1 MSQGL
6 TLLPGADSQLHSHAT
21 MNSLATLDTSWQD
34 LLYAARGL
42 RKHPELLVISAL
54 SLGLGIGVN
63 TTLFNIFN
71 IIVLQKPSAVEPNR
85 MVRIEPGNGN
95 GISYL
100 NYHDMQGSAAF
111 AGTAITATTTLNVR
125 TGSDIQQV
133 LGLEVSGNFFQL
145 LHVNPSLG
153 RAFNAEESIPQ
164 RDPRVAVVTYDFWQR
179 QLHADGGALGQT
191 LTLNGRPFTVIG
203 ILGPDYRAGM
213 GFQVPEIYVPVS
225 PLVAPNLGE
234 RGHPSFQLIARLAPG
249 VTRQQAEASFTS
261 AAQALEAAWP
271 IENKDFG
278 RPAWAIPAFGPA
290 SLQGRGSPPEFFIA
304 LAAPFVILGLLL
316 LIACAN
322 VAGVLL
328 ARGAGRRHELAV
340 RLALGA
346 SRGRLIRTLLAESLL
361 LSAFGAAGGL
371 LLAAWA
377 GPLLNQIRIPNAP
390 PLPRLPLLA
399 DLNLVW
405 YTLGIALLT
414 CLMCGLIPALQS
426 TRLTI
431 TPGLKQNPLIRGRK
445 RLRSLMVVGQ
455 VAASALL
462 LVTCLLFLR
471 SLLYIETVNPGFDV
485 QHLLTAKITPAQSGL
500 TAAQNDRLAGQMTE
514 RIEAIPGIVSVSYAS
529 LIPLGGDNVGS
540 YAKLKRRPDW
550 RSPMILLSNVGPR
563 YFGTM
568 GIPLLRGREF
578 LATDRRGSPPV
589 VMVNE
594 TFAKLA
600 FPDGDALGQLVLA
613 PTSNSPEPWREI
625 VGVVADSKYSSLGE
639 QPRPQFFLPFLQMG
653 GRLIL
658 QARTAGPP
666 ALSIAAVKR
675 AIAEQDGSVLVE
687 VQTTKDAT
695 SLEFVLRRIS
705 TIMLAS
711 MGALGLLLA
720 MIGLYGVMSWDVS
733 RRTAEIG
740 IRMALGASQPVVRR
754 MVLRDGLVLAG
765 AGVTL
770 GIAAAILLMLPIKS
784 FLAGVGTADP
794 ATIAAVAVLLMLVS
808 VAASWFPVRRAT
820 RIDPITALRYD

>member
-1 MSQGL
+1 
-6 TLLPGADSQLHSHAT
+6 
-21 MNSLATLDTSWQD
+21 MNLLATLDTSWRD

-42 RKHPELLVISAL
+42 RKHPELLVITAL

-71 IIVLQKPSAVEPNR
+71 IVVLQKPSAVEPNR
-85 MVRIEPGNGN
+85 IVRIEPGNSN
-95 GISYL
+95 GIAYL
-100 NYHDMQGSAAF
+100 NYRDMQGSAAF
-111 AGTAITATTTLNVR
+111 AGTALTSATTLNLR
-125 TGSDIQQV
+125 AGSDIQQV
-133 LGLEVSGNFFQL
+133 PGLEVSGNFFQL
-145 LHVNPSLG
+145 LEVNPYFG
-153 RAFNAEESIPQ
+153 RAFNAEESIPE
-164 RDPRVAVVTYDFWQR
+164 RDPRVAVVSYDFWQR
-179 QLHADGGALGQT
+179 HLHGDTGALGKT

-203 ILGPDYRAGM
+203 ILGSDYRAGM

-225 PLVAPNLGE
+225 PMLAPNFSE
-234 RGHPSFQLIARLAPG
+234 RGHPAFQLIARLAPG
-249 VTRQQAEASFTS
+249 VTREQAQASFT
-261 AAQALEAAWP
+261 AAAKALEAAWP
-271 IENKDFG
+271 VENKDFG

-290 SLQGRGSPPEFFIA
+290 SLQGRGSPPEFFIT

-346 SRGRLIRTLLAESLL
+346 SRGRLVRTLLAESLL

-371 LLAAWA
+371 LLTAWL
-377 GPLLNQIRIPNAP
+377 GPLLTQIRIPNAP
-390 PLPRLPLLA
+390 SLPRLPLLA

-426 TRLTI
+426 TRLSI
-431 TPGLKQNPLIRGRK
+431 TPGLKENPLIRGRK

-471 SLLYIETVNPGFDV
+471 SLLYIEKVNPGFDV
-485 QHLLTAKITPAQSGL
+485 PHLLTAKVTPTRSDL
-500 TAAQNDRLAGQMTE
+500 TEAQNDQLAGQMTE
-514 RIEAIPGIVSVSYAS
+514 RIEAIPGIVSASYAS

-540 YAKLKRRPDW
+540 YAKLKARPDW
-550 RSPMILLSNVGPR
+550 RSPMIMLSNVGPR

-600 FPDGDALGQLVLA
+600 FPAGDALGQLVFA
-613 PTSNSPEPWREI
+613 PTSNTPEPWREI
-625 VGVVADSKYSSLGE
+625 VGVVADNKYGSLGE
-639 QPRPQFFLPFLQMG
+639 QPRPQFILPFLQMG

-675 AIAEQDGSVLVE
+675 AIAEQDGSVLAD

-711 MGALGLLLA
+711 MGALGVLLA
-720 MIGLYGVMSWDVS
+720 MIGLYGVLSWDVS

-740 IRMALGASQPVVRR
+740 IRMALGASRPAVSR

-770 GIAAAILLMLPIKS
+770 GIGAAIVLMLPIKS

-794 ATIAAVAVLLMLVS
+794 ATIATVAALLMLVS
-808 VAASWFPVRRAT
+808 VAASWIPVRRAT

>member
-1 MSQGL
+1 LQ
-6 TLLPGADSQLHSHAT
+6 PHPT
-21 MNSLATLDTSWQD
+21 MNLLATLDTSWRD
-34 LLYAARGL
+34 VLYAARGL
-42 RKHPELLVISAL
+42 RKHPELLVITAL

-71 IIVLQKPSAVEPNR
+71 IVVLQKPSAVEPSR
-85 MVRIEPGNGN
+85 MVRIEPGNSN
-95 GISYL
+95 CISYL
-100 NYHDMQGSAAF
+100 NYRDMRGSAAF
-111 AGTAITATTTLNVR
+111 AGTAITSTTTLNLR
-125 TGSDIQQV
+125 AGGDIEQV
-133 LGLEVSGNFFQL
+133 PGLEVSGSFFQL
-145 LHVNPSLG
+145 LEVNPYFG
-153 RAFNAEESIPQ
+153 RFFNAEESIPE
-164 RDPRVAVVTYDFWQR
+164 RDPRVAVLSYDFWQR
-179 QLHADGGALGQT
+179 HLNGTGDALGKT
-191 LTLNGRPFTVIG
+191 LALNGRPYTVIG
-203 ILGPDYRAGM
+203 ILGRDYRAGM
-213 GFQVPEIYVPVS
+213 GFQVPEIYVPIS
-225 PLVAPNLGE
+225 PMIDPNFGE
-234 RGHPSFQLIARLAPG
+234 RGHPTFQLIARLTPG
-249 VTRQQAEASFTS
+249 VTRQQAEASFTAS
-261 AAQALEAAWP
+261 AKALEAAWP
-271 IENKDFG
+271 VENKDFG

-290 SLQGRGSPPEFFIA
+290 SLQGRGTPPEFFIV

-346 SRGRLIRTLLAESLL
+346 SRGRLVRTLLAESLL
-361 LSAFGAAGGL
+361 LSAFGAAAGL
-371 LLAAWA
+371 LLTAWL
-377 GPLLNQIRIPNAP
+377 GPLLTQMLTQIRIPNAP

-445 RLRSLMVVGQ
+445 RLRSLMVVAQ

-471 SLLYIETVNPGFDV
+471 SLLYVETVNPGFDV
-485 QHLLTAKITPAQSGL
+485 QHLLTAKITPARSGL
-500 TAAQNDRLAGQMTE
+500 TEAQNDQLAGQMTE

-529 LIPLGGDNVGS
+529 LIPLGGDSVGS
-540 YAKLKRRPDW
+540 QAKIKNRPGW

-563 YFGTM
+563 YFATM

-594 TFAKLA
+594 TFAKMA
-600 FPDGDALGQLVLA
+600 FPRGDALGQLVFA
-613 PTSNSPEPWREI
+613 PTSNTPEPWREI
-625 VGVVADSKYSSLGE
+625 VGVVADNKYGSLGE
-639 QPRPQFFLPFLQMG
+639 QPRPQLFQPYLQTG
-653 GRLIL
+653 GRLFL

-675 AIAEQDGSVLVE
+675 AIAEQDGSVLAD
-687 VQTTKDAT
+687 VQTTEDAT
-695 SLEFVLRRIS
+695 SLEFTLRRIS

-711 MGALGLLLA
+711 MGALGILLA
-720 MIGLYGVMSWDVS
+720 MIGLYGVLSWDVS

-740 IRMALGASQPVVRR
+740 IRMALGASRPTVRH

-765 AGVTL
+765 VGVTL
-770 GIAAAILLMLPIKS
+770 GIGAAIVLMLPIRS

>member
-1 MSQGL
+1 
-6 TLLPGADSQLHSHAT
+6 
-21 MNSLATLDTSWQD
+21 MNPRATLDTSWRD

-42 RKHPELLVISAL
+42 RRHPELLVITAL

-71 IIVLQKPSAVEPNR
+71 IVVLQKPTAVDSDR
-85 MVRIEPGNGN
+85 IVRIEPGNSN

-100 NYHDMQGSAAF
+100 NYRDIQGSTAF
-111 AGTAITATTTLNVR
+111 AGTAITSTTTLNVR

-145 LHVNPSLG
+145 LGVNPFLG
-153 RAFNAEESIPQ
+153 RTFNTEESIPE
-164 RDPRVAVVTYDFWQR
+164 RDPRVAVLSYDFWQR
-179 QLHADGGALGQT
+179 HLHGDGGDLGKT

-203 ILGPDYRAGM
+203 ILARDYRAGM

-225 PLVAPNLGE
+225 PMLAPNFGE

-261 AAQALEAAWP
+261 AARALEAAWP
-271 IENKDFG
+271 IENKEFG

-290 SLQGRGSPPEFFIA
+290 SLQSRASPPEFFIV

-346 SRGRLIRTLLAESLL
+346 SRGRLVRTLLAESLL

-371 LLAAWA
+371 LLTAWA
-377 GPLLNQIRIPNAP
+377 GPLLTQIRIPNAP

-399 DLNLVW
+399 DLNLVC

-426 TRLTI
+426 TRLSI
-431 TPGLKQNPLIRGRK
+431 TPGLKQNPLIRGRR

-471 SLLYIETVNPGFDV
+471 SLLYIGTVNPGFDV

-500 TAAQNDRLAGQMTE
+500 SEARNDQLAAKMTE
-514 RIEAIPGIVSVSYAS
+514 RLEAIPGIVSVSYAS

-540 YAKLKRRPDW
+540 QAKLKNRPDW
-550 RSPMILLSNVGPR
+550 RSPMIMLSNVGPR

-578 LATDRRGSPPV
+578 LTTDRRGSPPV
-589 VMVNE
+589 VIVNE

-600 FPDGDALGQLVLA
+600 FPDGEALGQLVLA

-625 VGVVADSKYSSLGE
+625 VGIVADNKYGFLGE

-675 AIAEQDGSVLVE
+675 AIAEQDGSALVD

-695 SLEFVLRRIS
+695 NLEFVLRRIS

-711 MGALGLLLA
+711 MGALGVLLA
-720 MIGLYGVMSWDVS
+720 MIGLYGVLSWDVS

-740 IRMALGASQPVVRR
+740 IRMALGASQPAVRR
-754 MVLRDGLVLAG
+754 MVLRDGLVLTG

-770 GIAAAILLMLPIKS
+770 GIAAAMLLLLPIKS

-794 ATIAAVAVLLMLVS
+794 VTIAAVAVLLMLIS

>member
-1 MSQGL
+1 
-6 TLLPGADSQLHSHAT
+6 
-21 MNSLATLDTSWQD
+21 MNPLATLDTSWQD
-34 LLYAARGL
+34 LHYAARGL
-42 RKHPELLVISAL
+42 RKHPELLVITAL

-71 IIVLQKPSAVEPNR
+71 IIVLQKPTAVEPNR
-85 MVRIEPGNGN
+85 IVRIEPGNSN

-100 NYHDMQGSAAF
+100 NYRDMRGGAAF
-111 AGTAITATTTLNVR
+111 AGTAITSITTLNLR
-125 TGSDIQQV
+125 TGNDTQQV

-145 LHVNPSLG
+145 LGVNPFFG
-153 RAFNAEESIPQ
+153 RAFNAEESMPE
-164 RDPRVAVVTYDFWQR
+164 REPRVAVLSYDSWQR
-179 QLHADGGALGQT
+179 HLQGDVGALGKT
-191 LTLNGRPFTVIG
+191 ITLNGRPFTVIG
-203 ILGPDYRAGM
+203 ILGRDYRAGM
-213 GFQVPEIYVPVS
+213 GFQVPEVYVPVS
-225 PLVAPNLGE
+225 PMVAPNFGD
-234 RGHPSFQLIARLAPG
+234 RGHPTFQLIARLAPG

-271 IENKDFG
+271 VENKDFG

-290 SLQGRGSPPEFFIA
+290 SLQGRASPPEFFIT
-304 LAAPFVILGLLL
+304 LAVPFVILGLLL

-371 LLAAWA
+371 LLTAWL
-377 GPLLNQIRIPNAP
+377 GPLLTQIRIPNAP
-390 PLPRLPLLA
+390 PLPRLPILA

-471 SLLYIETVNPGFDV
+471 SLLYIEKVNPGFDV
-485 QHLLTAKITPAQSGL
+485 QHLLTAKITQAQSGL
-500 TAAQNDRLAGQMTE
+500 TEAQKDQFAGQMTE

-529 LIPLGGDNVGS
+529 LIPLGGDSVAS
-540 YAKLKRRPDW
+540 QAKLKDRPEW
-550 RSPMILLSNVGPR
+550 RSPLTMLSNVGPR

-589 VMVNE
+589 VIVNE

-600 FPDGDALGQLVLA
+600 FPDGEALGKLVLA
-613 PTSNSPEPWREI
+613 PTSNTPEPWREI
-625 VGVVADSKYSSLGE
+625 VGIAADNKYEFLGE

-675 AIAEQDGSVLVE
+675 AIAEQDVSVLAE

-695 SLEFVLRRIS
+695 SLEFALRKIS

-711 MGALGLLLA
+711 MGALGVLLA
-720 MIGLYGVMSWDVS
+720 MIGLYGVLSWDVS

-740 IRMALGASQPVVRR
+740 IRMALGASQGAVRR
-754 MVLRDGLVLAG
+754 MVLRDGLVLVG
-765 AGVTL
+765 AGVSM
-770 GIAAAILLMLPIKS
+770 GIAAAMLLLLPVKF

-808 VAASWFPVRRAT
+808 VGASWFPVRRAT

>member
-1 MSQGL
+1 
-6 TLLPGADSQLHSHAT
+6 
-21 MNSLATLDTSWQD
+21 MNLLATLDTSWRD
-34 LLYAARGL
+34 LIYAARGL
-42 RKHPELLVISAL
+42 RKHPELLVITAL

-71 IIVLQKPSAVEPNR
+71 VIVLQKPSAVEPNR
-85 MVRIEPGNGN
+85 IVRIEPGNSN

-100 NYHDMQGSAAF
+100 NYREMQGSAAF
-111 AGTAITATTTLNVR
+111 AGTAITSTTTLNLR
-125 TGSDIQQV
+125 AGSDIQQV
-133 LGLEVSGNFFQL
+133 PGLEVSGNFFQL
-145 LHVNPSLG
+145 LGVNPFLG
-153 RAFNAEESIPQ
+153 RAFNAEESLPE
-164 RDPRVAVVTYDFWQR
+164 RDPRVAVASYDFWQR
-179 QLHADGGALGQT
+179 HLHGDTGALGKT
-191 LTLNGRPFTVIG
+191 LTLNGRPYTVIG
-203 ILGPDYRAGM
+203 ILGRDYRAGM

-225 PLVAPNLGE
+225 PMLAPFGE

-271 IENKDFG
+271 VENKGFG

-290 SLQGRGSPPEFFIA
+290 SLQGRGSPPEFFIV

-346 SRGRLIRTLLAESLL
+346 SRARLIRTLLAESLL
-361 LSAFGAAGGL
+361 LSAFGAAAGL
-371 LLAAWA
+371 LLTAWV
-377 GPLLNQIRIPNAP
+377 GPLLTQIRIPNAP

-485 QHLLTAKITPAQSGL
+485 QHLLTAKITPAQSGF
-500 TAAQNDRLAGQMTE
+500 AEAQNDRLAAQMTE

-540 YAKLKRRPDW
+540 QAKLKRRPDW
-550 RSPMILLSNVGPR
+550 RSPMIMLSNVGPR

-589 VMVNE
+589 VIVNQ

-613 PTSNSPEPWREI
+613 PTSNTPEPWREI
-625 VGVVADSKYSSLGE
+625 VGVVADNKYGSLGE

-675 AIAEQDGSVLVE
+675 AIAEQDGSVLAE

-705 TIMLAS
+705 TMVLAS
-711 MGALGLLLA
+711 MGALGVLLA
-720 MIGLYGVMSWDVS
+720 MIGLYGVLSWDVS

-740 IRMALGASQPVVRR
+740 IRMALGASRPAVRR

-765 AGVTL
+765 AGVSV
-770 GIAAAILLMLPIKS
+770 GIAAAMLLMLPIKS

-794 ATIAAVAVLLMLVS
+794 ATIAAVAALLMLVS
-808 VAASWFPVRRAT
+808 AAASWFPVRRAT